1 MAAAV
6 SLHSGHS
13 LRLSEVAPTLNTCTV
28 QQPRAAL
35 SRLHILLH
43 FAAVAALLYYRLS
56 NLINSSV
63 PLLSWG
69 LITLSELIFAFIWIL
84 GQAFRWRP
92 VVRTVAPENLAA
104 DEKLPGVDVFV
115 CTVDPKK
122 EPVVEVMNTVLSAMA
137 MDYPPE
143 KLAVYLS
150 DDGGAAVTLFAVK
163 EACVFAQSWLP
174 FCRKYGIKTRC
185 PEAFFSSFGEV
196 ERDVLESGEFKAQ
209 EEKIES
215 KYKVFKRNV
224 EKAAEIEK
232 SVTVTDDRP
241 PHVEV
246 IYDNKKNAG
255 TMDDDQSKLPLL
267 VYVCREKRPSRP
279 HRFKAGALNSLVRLS
294 GVMSNAPYALVL
306 DCDMYCNDPTSAKQ
320 AMCFHLDPQ
329 LSNSLSFVQFP
340 QIFYNVSKNDIY
352 DGQAR
357 SAYMTKFQGM
367 DGQSGPICSGTG
379 YYIKKKALFCS
390 LYQEDEYLQEPV
402 KNFGSSKKLIDSVQ
416 ALIINHM
423 EENETISDSI
433 VVEAN
438 KLTSC
443 TYEHDTKWGKEIG
456 YLYDCLLE
464 SSFTGYLMH
473 CKGWKSVYLYPDRPC
488 FLGCTT
494 IDMKDALVQQM
505 KWASGWLQVGLSR
518 FSPLTYGMSIMPLL
532 QRLCYGY
539 FAYCHLIFIP
549 CLLYGVVLPLCFFY
563 EIPLYPKVC

>member
-1 MAAAV
+1 M
-6 SLHSGHS
+6 
-13 LRLSEVAPTLNTCTV
+13 
-28 QQPRAAL
+28 
-35 SRLHILLH
+35 I
-43 FAAVAALLYYRLS
+43 
-56 NLINSSV
+56 IN
-63 PLLSWG
+63 
-69 LITLSELIFAFIWIL
+69 F
-84 GQAFRWRP
+84 
-92 VVRTVAPENLAA
+92 
-104 DEKLPGVDVFV
+104 
-115 CTVDPKK
+115 K
-122 EPVVEVMNTVLSAMA
+122 E
-137 MDYPPE
+137 Y
-143 KLAVYLS
+143 
-150 DDGGAAVTLFAVK
+150 
-163 EACVFAQSWLP
+163 Q
-174 FCRKYGIKTRC
+174 IK
-185 PEAFFSSFGEV
+185 
-196 ERDVLESGEFKAQ
+196 
-209 EEKIES
+209 S
-215 KYKVFKRNV
+215 KYKVFKRSV

-279 HRFKAGALNSLVRLS
+279 HRFKAGALNSLLRVS

-494 IDMKDALVQQM
+494 IDMKDALVQLM

-563 EIPLYPKVC
+563 EIPLYPKVTSPWFASFAVVYASSILQHLYEVVSSGGSMRTMWNEQRFWLIKGVTACLFGYLDVLMKYTGMTKANFRLTNKVVDQEKLKKYEKGKFDFQGSKMFMIPLTMMVLLNLGCFIGGMKGLITRGNILEMFCSTWVA